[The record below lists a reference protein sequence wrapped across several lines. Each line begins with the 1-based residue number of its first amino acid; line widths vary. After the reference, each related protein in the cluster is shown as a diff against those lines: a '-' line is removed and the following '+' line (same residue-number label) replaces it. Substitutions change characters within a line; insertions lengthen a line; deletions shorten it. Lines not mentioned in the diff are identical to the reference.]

1 MSDSDS
7 LKLMTKRLQL
17 VLKDTEYREIQRAA
31 RSRNISVADWVRQA
45 LGIVRR
51 RGPSAGLAKK
61 FRAIRAAARHE
72 YPTADVDAMLSEI
85 ESGYRRDSNP

>member
-1 MSDSDS
+1 
-7 LKLMTKRLQL
+7 MTKRLQL

-45 LGIVRR
+45 LGIVRP

-61 FRAIRAAARHE
+61 LKAIRVAARHE
-72 YPTADVDAMLSEI
+72 YPTAGVDSMFSEI